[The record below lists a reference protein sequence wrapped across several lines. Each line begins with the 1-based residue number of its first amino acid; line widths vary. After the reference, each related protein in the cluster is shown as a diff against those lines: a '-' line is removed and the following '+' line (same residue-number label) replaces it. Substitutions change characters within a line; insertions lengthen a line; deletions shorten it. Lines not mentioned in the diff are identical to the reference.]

1 MRLKGLLNQ
10 RFIAF
15 FLASLFGIILTLP
28 SLIPSLPGPK
38 ITLGLDLQGGLS
50 MLLGIKTEEAVAS
63 KMRTLGASI
72 HFFSNQEEI
81 LIKNLK
87 SEDDIISFSIL
98 DTDDQAKM
106 DAFIKQNGE
115 FVVQYADGQYTITM
129 SEQEILK
136 TQNYALEQALVT
148 IRDRLDQ
155 FGLGEPSVT
164 RQGDSYILAEIAGV
178 HTKEEEERVKD
189 LIARAAVL
197 QMMAVDEDYNAR
209 VNTMSTQEAE
219 NLGDVILPFVDSAP
233 IQAKKTT
240 LRQLQNELKTLQNQQ
255 SSDLHSIK
263 ALEERISKLE
273 QDLQKEDAPR
283 VLLLKSIPILD
294 GSMLTNANV
303 VYDQYNRPAINF
315 SLNAEGAKRFGDFT
329 ANNINKRMAIV
340 LDGRVYS
347 APSIRERI
355 SGSGQITGEFS
366 ESEASDIAIA
376 LRSGA
381 LLAPIELLE
390 QQSVGPSLGSDS
402 IAAAMVALVS
412 GFILTVLFMLFYY
425 GIAGLIANIAL
436 FVNLFLII
444 AIMAMFEAT
453 LTLPG
458 MAGIVLTIGMAVD
471 ANVIINERIR
481 ECFREG
487 KSILVAIESG
497 YENAQRA
504 IFDSN
509 LTALITSVLLYI
521 FGTGAI
527 KGFAITISIGILAS
541 ILTAIVGTHG
551 IYQWLY
557 PRISA
562 NRLNLW
568 FGYKGH

>member
-1 MRLKGLLNQ
+1 MKGLLNQ